1 MATMIVRQKD
11 LAYSEAERKP
21 SPMPRR
27 ITLLFALI
35 LLVLAIAIGGIS
47 LLMRAPTG
55 GSGSGEALV
64 GGPFSLTDHTGKRV
78 TEKDFAG
85 RYMLIFFGYT
95 FCPDFC
101 PTELQVMT
109 AAIDSMGEAG
119 NAIQPVFI
127 SIDPERDTPAVLASY
142 VPNFGPR
149 LIGLTGTP
157 EEIAAVARAYR
168 VYYGKAAKSDSQ
180 DYLMDHSTTIYLMG
194 PDGRFV
200 KHFNYTTDAP
210 KLAVDLK
217 EALTTSP

>member
-1 MATMIVRQKD
+1 
-11 LAYSEAERKP
+11 
-21 SPMPRR
+21 MPRR
-27 ITLLFALI
+27 TILLFSI
-35 LLVLAIAIGGIS
+35 TLLVLAVAIGTTS
-47 LLMRAPTG
+47 LLMRPQSGG
-55 GSGSGEALV
+55 GSGVALV

-85 RYMLIFFGYT
+85 GYMLVFFGYT

-109 AAIDSMGEAG
+109 AALDQMGEAG
-119 NAIQPVFI
+119 KVIQPVFI
-127 SIDPERDTPAVLASY
+127 SIDPARDTPQVLADY

-149 LIGLTGTP
+149 LVGLTGTP
-157 EEIAAVARAYR
+157 DEIAAVAKAYR
-168 VYYGKAAKSDSQ
+168 VFYGKASKGDAV
-180 DYLMDHSTTIYLMG
+180 DYLMDHTTMIYLMG

-210 KLAVDLK
+210 KLAADLK